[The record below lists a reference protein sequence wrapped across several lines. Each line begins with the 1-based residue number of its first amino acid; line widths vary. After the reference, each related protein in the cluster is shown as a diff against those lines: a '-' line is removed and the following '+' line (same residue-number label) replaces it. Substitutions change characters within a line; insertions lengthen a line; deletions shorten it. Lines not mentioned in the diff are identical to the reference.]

1 MLTLRVC
8 VCSRASA
15 SVCVWWNV
23 VVVCMLG
30 ECLVRAW
37 FVRMDNGTQDDID
50 AFMKTCPIGFDKVIA
65 QLTQMQKYVPCRS
78 VTLGVGVGC
87 ACGLRTHIIA
97 VVFSKYRVLES
108 NILPKMSALKQK
120 MPELERTLQMIEFL
134 RKKQEADE
142 SFKTHFNLQDNVYA
156 KAEVEPSNS
165 VFLWLGVR
173 WHGHGAECRAAAHT
187 HAFPHQANTMLEYT
201 YDEATSLLT
210 KNLADSKVEWV
221 RRWPTCSAEP
231 SSA

>member
-1 MLTLRVC
+1 MVNAWC
-8 VCSRASA
+8 A
-15 SVCVWWNV
+15 
-23 VVVCMLG
+23 
-30 ECLVRAW
+30 CLVCAHGH
-37 FVRMDNGTQDDID
+37 GTQDDID
-50 AFMKTCPIGFDKVIA
+50 AFMKKCPIGFDKVIA

-173 WHGHGAECRAAAHT
+173 VGVGMVRSVG
-187 HAFPHQANTMLEYT
+187 Q
-201 YDEATSLLT
+201 LLT
-210 KNLADSKVEWV
+210 HMRSHIRPTPCWSTRTT
-221 RRWPTCSAEP
+221 RRHHC
-231 SSA
+231 